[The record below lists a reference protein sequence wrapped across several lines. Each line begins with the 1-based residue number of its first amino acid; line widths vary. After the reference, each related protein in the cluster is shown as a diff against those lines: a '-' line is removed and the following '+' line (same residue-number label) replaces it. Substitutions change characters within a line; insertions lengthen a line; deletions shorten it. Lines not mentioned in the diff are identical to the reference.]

1 MIRRLRPQG
10 RLIRRD
16 IETIASAAGV
26 APTKAD
32 KSPRV
37 LLSAAS
43 QTWAGC
49 RRPGPVAI
57 DRAGPATRASWQSDD
72 LQFTRSDL
80 RVLAAFTSEPARSPC
95 GAQRPAPA
103 RLTTSSS
110 GP

>member
-72 LQFTRSDL
+72 LQFARSDL
-80 RVLAAFTSEPARSPC
+80 RALAAFTSEPAAALAALR
-95 GAQRPAPA
+95 
-103 RLTTSSS
+103 
-110 GP
+110 GPHPPG